1 MMVKLYWMIG
11 ISGSGKSTMA
21 EKIAKEEN
29 AYIIASDKIRKELYG
44 DEKTQGNPEEV
55 FNTVYDRIINY
66 LKLGKNVVFDATNIS
81 LKHRHELFKNLK
93 QNYINPKNIAVV
105 LTTPISVCYGQ
116 NILRGRVVPEHVI
129 ERQYHNFN
137 IPFFEEGFDEIIL
150 DEWFDNKPITKE
162 DITSYSKFNYEN
174 LLSILDIMFNFDQ
187 KNPHHQFTL
196 GKHCIEIYKR
206 LKEYSDD
213 KSLLSAAL
221 VHDIGKLK
229 TQTFSKKGIAHYYQ
243 HANVGCYELLQNL
256 DIFSLSP
263 FEIIRALTYVNY
275 HMFPFD
281 WKCGKTKEK
290 YNRIFGN
297 EIFNN
302 LILLNK
308 IDRECSID

>member
-1 MMVKLYWMIG
+1 MAKLYWMIG

-44 DEKTQGNPEEV
+44 DQNIQGNPQEV
-55 FNTVYDRIINY
+55 FNTIYIKIFDYLRI
-66 LKLGKNVVFDATNIS
+66 GKNVVFDATNIS
-81 LKHRHELFKNLK
+81 LKKRQILFKFLK
-93 QNYINPKNIAVV
+93 KHYITPKNIAVV
-105 LTTPISVCYGQ
+105 MTTPINICHAQ
-116 NILRGRVVPEHVI
+116 NNSRGRVVPQNVI
-129 ERQYHNFN
+129 EKQYRHFN

-150 DEWFDNKPITKE
+150 DGWFDNKPITKE
-162 DITSYSKFNYEN
+162 DINTYNKFNYKN
-174 LLSILDIMFNFDQ
+174 LLSILDIMFPFDQ

-196 GKHCIEIYKR
+196 GKHCIEVYKR

-221 VHDIGKLK
+221 IHDIGKLK
-229 TQTFSKKGIAHYYQ
+229 TQTFSQKGIAHYCQ

-263 FEIIRALTYVNY
+263 FEIIRVLAYVNY
-275 HMFPFD
+275 HMLPFD
-281 WKCGKTKEK
+281 WQCEKIKEK
-290 YNRIFGN
+290 YNKIFGN

-308 IDRECSID
+308 IDKDCSID